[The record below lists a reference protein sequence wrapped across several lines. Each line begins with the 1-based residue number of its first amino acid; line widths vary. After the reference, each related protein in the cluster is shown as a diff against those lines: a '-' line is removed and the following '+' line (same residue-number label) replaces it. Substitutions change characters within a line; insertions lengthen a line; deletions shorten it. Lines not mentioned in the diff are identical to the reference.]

1 MKTALFSLA
10 LPASTPLP
18 SREYPNYFPR
28 VPQFLPASTPRPS
41 RQYPGNFPRV
51 PQCLFPASTP
61 ERTMP
66 LFPRVPQICVGRSA
80 AFIGPPIHQQPE
92 NHGAIQAGSRV
103 ARISS
108 AAHRCL
114 HDDERLALSRRIASS
129 LNVAIS
135 RSLCA
140 CPRAFLSSRAAQ
152 EIDARKGKRVG
163 ILKANMTPEYAPP
176 LAAREPVIGESRGL
190 PSG

>member
-18 SREYPNYFPR
+18 SRHYPNYFLP
-28 VPQFLPASTPRPS
+28 VPQVLPATTPSPS
-41 RQYPGNFPRV
+41 REYPRNFPRV
-51 PQCLFPASTP
+51 PQCLFPAGTP
-61 ERTMP
+61 GRTTP
-66 LFPRVPQICVGRSA
+66 LFPRVPQVCVGRSA

-114 HDDERLALSRRIASS
+114 HDDERLALSRKIASS
-129 LNVAIS
+129 SMPRFCEV
-135 RSLCA
+135 CA
-140 CPRAFLSSRAAQ
+140 LVPGHSCLRARR
-152 EIDARKGKRVG
+152 RKSTIKKHD
-163 ILKANMTPEYAPP
+163 LTEYDLPEYALLSYGRTSPC
-176 LAAREPVIGESRGL
+176 AARPL
-190 PSG
+190 L